1 MTLSEILQLEE
12 NAEAI
17 FIGALSSVCANVY
30 GSRQIDT
37 AVTPRISC
45 NVMIGAQFQN
55 QMLTIG
61 VAPGFIYSAYECRAE
76 FTVSTNRTSEAKSAA
91 HNTLVGNT
99 AQRLSQFYLDQWQ
112 NDQLATDEASLA
124 CLITQVK
131 PDASE
136 NSEQDSE
143 NLDNTALAITFI
155 LVINPEAVSNLN

>member
-1 MTLSEILQLEE
+1 
-12 NAEAI
+12 
-17 FIGALSSVCANVY
+17 
-30 GSRQIDT
+30 
-37 AVTPRISC
+37 
-45 NVMIGAQFQN
+45 MIGAQFQN

-112 NDQLATDEASLA
+112 NEQLAIDEASLA
-124 CLITQVK
+124 CLVTQAK
-131 PDASE
+131 PDTCE

-143 NLDNTALAITFI
+143 NIDNTTLAITFI